1 MIKKILKFFSGDAPI
16 EKKINNKN
24 KENFIPI
31 PIENI
36 NCSISI
42 GNNSCDLKTCIGKSH
57 PSKNGLYPHE
67 ILVLNYASTYST
79 DEKNFQKFWLYD
91 YNIKDLNKILKKLL
105 NKGFLYETSIY
116 ESLEKETLV
125 TLKEILKKHDLK
137 INGNKSVLIERL
149 VSNIDDNIPKTYFNK
164 TYYKTTELGYK
175 ELNENEY
182 ISYIHRNKII
192 GLNIWKLNQL
202 MNEEPKRSYRDKIWS
217 YLNLS
222 AIKYFEHNEFGEYIS
237 CRFAM
242 SKFIAEEQ
250 KYKQALYLISEVTY
264 LDINGLSF
272 FGKKIYPET
281 DFLLNNFLPYESSFL
296 RIPSGIVKITKE
308 YMELSNLS
316 IEEIKQTMLESM
328 KKTPIF
334 IKVFSPE
341 ECLDIFFMEINEEYE
356 KLNLLYEKAYSKLKI
371 KFK

>member
-16 EKKINNKN
+16 EKESTNKN
-24 KENFIPI
+24 KENFMQIPI
-31 PIENI
+31 KNI

-42 GNNSCDLKTCIGKSH
+42 NNNSCDLKACIDKSH
-57 PSKNGLYPHE
+57 LSKNGLYPHE
-67 ILVLNYASTYST
+67 ILVLKYST
-79 DEKNFQKFWLYD
+79 TYFVDETEFQKFWLYD
-91 YNIKDLNKILKKLL
+91 YGIENLNNILNKLL
-105 NKGFLYETSIY
+105 NKGFLRETSVR
-116 ESLEKETLV
+116 ESLEKETLI
-125 TLKEILKKHDLK
+125 TIKEVLKKHNLK
-137 INGNKSVLIERL
+137 ISGNKIELIERL
-149 VSNIDDNIPKTYFNK
+149 VCNLDNNILKLYFPK
-164 TYYKTTELGYK
+164 TYYKTTELGNK
-175 ELNENEY
+175 ELKENEY
-182 ISYIHRNKII
+182 ISYIHKNKII

-202 MNEEPKRSYRDKIWS
+202 MNEEPKRYYRDKIWS

-222 AIKYFEHNEFGEYIS
+222 AFKYFDKCKFGEYRS
-237 CRFAM
+237 SRFAM
-242 SKFIAEEQ
+242 AKFIAEEK
-250 KYKQALYLISEVTY
+250 KYKQALYLISEVIF

-281 DFLLNNFLPYESSFL
+281 EFLLNNFLPYESSFL

-316 IEEIKQTMLESM
+316 IEEIKQTMLESI

-341 ECLDIFFMEINEEYE
+341 ECIDIFFMEINEEYE
-356 KLNLLYEKAYSKLKI
+356 KLNLLYEKAYNKLKI